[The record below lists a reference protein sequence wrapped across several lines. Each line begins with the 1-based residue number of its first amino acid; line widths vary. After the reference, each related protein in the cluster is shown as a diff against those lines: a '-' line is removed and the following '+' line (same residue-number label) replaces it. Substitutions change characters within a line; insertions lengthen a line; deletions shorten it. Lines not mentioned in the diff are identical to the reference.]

1 MEDTKVQDFIDG
13 LATIGSVRG
22 RLGMFACDTEA
33 GELNTV
39 LNEAYVLIGE
49 YDAYFAKWKKIATA
63 LVEAN
68 YEQDAQQMSRAVEAY
83 EEAIRNG

>member
-13 LATIGSVRG
+13 LATLGSVRA
-22 RLGMFACDTEA
+22 RLVMFACDTEA

-39 LNEAYVLIGE
+39 LNEAYELIGK

-83 EEAIRNG
+83 EEAVRNG